1 MVACRRDN
9 FVAKEP
15 GYVSADSAT
24 NVYSLNRRA
33 VIVNWPHFSPG
44 ERFAQLTITE
54 MASLKY
60 LDKSHFIAGTGNLDN
75 SS

>member
-1 MVACRRDN
+1 M
-9 FVAKEP
+9 
-15 GYVSADSAT
+15 GYALEA
-24 NVYSLNRRA
+24 NSLYTLA

-44 ERFAQLTITE
+44 ESFAQLTITE

-75 SS
+75 SILTIKFLIICRD